1 MGGVF
6 LQIVFTESE
15 SNIQN
20 IFFLQIL
27 VGKIKGNS
35 IHFANWCLK
44 MYYFLT
50 TNKYAP
56 SFDSEGMHNDVAQPI
71 CKFNIIICFHFLKNW
86 YSVFTSFSVIDMVC
100 TIYQFPS

>member
-27 VGKIKGNS
+27 VGKIKGNR
-35 IHFANWCLK
+35 IHL
-44 MYYFLT
+44 
-50 TNKYAP
+50 
-56 SFDSEGMHNDVAQPI
+56 Q
-71 CKFNIIICFHFLKNW
+71 
-86 YSVFTSFSVIDMVC
+86 IDD
-100 TIYQFPS
+100 